1 MKSCLTF
8 GVFLFFWMSFISISA
23 IPLPTN
29 EDVRSKSK
37 LGQNGIV
44 RSYLVG
50 AVLTQAEE
58 RIILKNR
65 RTICCRRL
73 VMITSLLLV

>member
-8 GVFLFFWMSFISISA
+8 GVFLCFWMSFISISA

-37 LGQNGIV
+37 LGQNGH
-44 RSYLVG
+44 S
-50 AVLTQAEE
+50 T
-58 RIILKNR
+58 ILFSWSCSDSGGGENYFETSQEKRNQKESA
-65 RTICCRRL
+65 RL
-73 VMITSLLLV
+73 